1 MFLVQFTNFAYT
13 KSFTTMEKAI
23 AHMIRAGFDSVLM
36 TEQGSI
42 IGEYSAISGLK
53 SVK

>member
-13 KSFTTMEKAI
+13 KAFATMEKAVD
-23 AHMIRAGFDSVLM
+23 HMIRAGLDSVLM

-42 IGEYSAISGLK
+42 IGEFSAISGLK